1 MKNTK
6 AKLMDDESGAYHY
19 ADPITD
25 MAMDWL
31 IRIEAQ
37 PENANQKAEFERWLA
52 EDHMHASAF
61 SRIATMWDLPELK
74 EATEILAAKHPVG
87 TEDPKVIVFKPRP
100 AKSSKTWMRAV
111 AAIAATVV
119 VAVGVYQYPSLML
132 QWNADYVTQAGM
144 VRQLTLPDGSQLTL
158 NTNSAVALDFTE
170 GRRNVKLLQGEA
182 YFDVVKDAEHP
193 FVVAAQFSQTEVKG
207 TAFTVRSEDDQDVVV
222 LQRGVVEVSLESSPA
237 VSVEL
242 RPGQEVFAERNALSH
257 VQPAD
262 VETSLAWL
270 SGRMSFNA
278 EPLEKVVAQV
288 QRYYPH
294 TILIAR
300 DSLKS
305 NLVSGNYRLDNPE
318 GILRSLAAATESTVY
333 RIPGGILILN

>member
-6 AKLMDDESGAYHY
+6 AKLLDDESGTYHH

-31 IRIEAQ
+31 IRMEAQ
-37 PENANQKAEFERWLA
+37 PDNANVKAEFERWLA
-52 EDHMHASAF
+52 ENPLHASAF

-74 EATEILAAKHPVG
+74 EVTEILAAKHPID
-87 TEDPKVIVFKPRP
+87 TENPKVIAFKPRP
-100 AKSSKTWMRAV
+100 AKAWLRAV
-111 AAIAATVV
+111 TAIAATVI
-119 VAVGVYQYPSLML
+119 VAVGIYQYPSLML
-132 QWNADYVTQAGM
+132 QWNADYITQAGM

-158 NTNSAVALDFTE
+158 NTDSAVALDFS
-170 GRRNVKLLQGEA
+170 GGKRRVELLQGEA

-193 FVVAAQFSQTEVKG
+193 FIVAAQFSQTEVKG
-207 TAFTVRSEDDQDVVV
+207 TAFTVRSDDNRDTVV
-222 LQRGVVEVSLESSPA
+222 LQRGLVEVSLESSPT
-237 VSVEL
+237 VSAEL

-294 TILIAR
+294 TILITR

-333 RIPGGILILN
+333 RLPGGILILN

>member
-6 AKLMDDESGAYHY
+6 AKLLDDESGTYHH

-31 IRIEAQ
+31 IRMEAQ
-37 PENANQKAEFERWLA
+37 PDNENQKAEFECWLA
-52 EDHMHASAF
+52 ENPLHASAF
-61 SRIATMWDLPELK
+61 SRIASMWDLPELK
-74 EATEILAAKHPVG
+74 EATEILAAKHPVD
-87 TEDPKVIVFKPRP
+87 TENPKVIAFKPRP
-100 AKSSKTWMRAV
+100 AKTWVRAV
-111 AAIAATVV
+111 AAIAATVIV
-119 VAVGVYQYPSLML
+119 TVGIYQYPSLML
-132 QWNADYVTQAGM
+132 QWNADYITQAGM

-158 NTNSAVALDFTE
+158 NTDSAVALDFS
-170 GRRNVKLLQGEA
+170 GGKRRVELLQGEA

-193 FVVAAQFSQTEVKG
+193 FIVAAQFSQTEVKG
-207 TAFTVRSEDDQDVVV
+207 TAFTVRSDDNRDTVV
-222 LQRGVVEVSLESSPA
+222 LQRGLVEVSLESSPT
-237 VSVEL
+237 VSAEL

-257 VQPAD
+257 AQPAD

-294 TILIAR
+294 TILITR

-333 RIPGGILILN
+333 RLPGGILILN